1 MTTETPTHIVS
12 PFNGP
17 VEIGL
22 RALCVLTTAFPAA
35 YALQR
40 LVVFDYFLVHSDDI
54 EGGPEGLHPRT
65 PHRGGEILVRRGAI
79 QDGLTL
85 YGSRGLIE
93 RVYKGGGI
101 FFASNTAIG
110 DARLGVSMTLL
121 SFTAVV
127 LGGVSTFGGRG
138 TFVGG
143 AVGAAVLAMTSSA
156 FSFLDY
162 PPQAELYLTGGL
174 TLVAIGL
181 FSRIRVGGSA
191 S

>member
-1 MTTETPTHIVS
+1 MTTEATHFVS

-65 PHRGGEILVRRGAI
+65 PHRGGEILVRRGVI

-85 YGSRGLIE
+85 YESRGLIE
-93 RVYKGGGI
+93 RVYKNGGI
-101 FFASNTAIG
+101 FFAATDKFA
-110 DARLGVSMTLL
+110 D
-121 SFTAVV
+121 
-127 LGGVSTFGGRG
+127 
-138 TFVGG
+138 
-143 AVGAAVLAMTSSA
+143 
-156 FSFLDY
+156 FLDTLMTR
-162 PPQAELYLTGGL
+162 PPKTDPSAMRVPTGPGWAEGGFE
-174 TLVAIGL
+174 TLDETDTTHP
-181 FSRIRVGGSA
+181 
-191 S
+191 

>member
-65 PHRGGEILVRRGAI
+65 PHRGGEILVRRGVI

-85 YGSRGLIE
+85 YESRGLIE
-93 RVYKGGGI
+93 RVYKDGGI
-101 FFASNTAIG
+101 FFAAP
-110 DARLGVSMTLL
+110 DK
-121 SFTAVV
+121 
-127 LGGVSTFGGRG
+127 
-138 TFVGG
+138 
-143 AVGAAVLAMTSSA
+143 SA
-156 FSFLDY
+156 DFLDTLSTEY
-162 PPQAELYLTGGL
+162 LAGLRDRADWVVDSFGALDDTELDSMVRERIGTWGAE
-174 TLVAIGL
+174 
-181 FSRIRVGGSA
+181 FSMESVLWTEAA